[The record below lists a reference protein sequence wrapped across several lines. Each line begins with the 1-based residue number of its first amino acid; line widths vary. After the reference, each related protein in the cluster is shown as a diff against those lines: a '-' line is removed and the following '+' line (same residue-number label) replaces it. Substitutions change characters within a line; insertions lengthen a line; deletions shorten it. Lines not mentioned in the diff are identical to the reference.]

1 MDSCIEPVLLSTQ
14 DNVYLYNVINKS
26 DISAD
31 GKWVLY
37 LDNYKSSGDMG
48 RYDNFDLHIYNV
60 DNRSDTII
68 ATDIQDAKFTLDG
81 KHLVYCK
88 MPQDYVDNGN
98 TNNKKFTIVDLKT
111 MNESKTYAEGD
122 YGDNIDFTGLW
133 AIKDN
138 GDILIFNG
146 MPGTGYYA
154 HAVYLI
160 RNDKLQVLLNFDSD
174 SYGIVTNK
182 ELNDMFVIKNNN
194 IYYYDIDNMKNV
206 ELGEDYRISIPILS
220 KRRNFLYNIDSL
232 DKMVFASEDGVY
244 LWNKAELKLEKVL
257 SMDWHSGE
265 IIVIDYSDSDMLI
278 AFDKSKI
285 CRVENLSNKPLITTL
300 FSTSE
305 GIIEDIMYD
314 ISAYQPTDDNIWFT
328 VEENEDYIFY
338 AIDKDGNI
346 LHKVSGE
353 LIDDL
358 DIGSI
363 GYIPSASQYTLMA
376 YNYNDEEHLY
386 SVDSDVRE
394 VKLIENRAIKHTYC
408 DNSLWTVYM
417 VTDGMVCMYNGE
429 KVINIGMPELD

>member
-1 MDSCIEPVLLSTQ
+1 
-14 DNVYLYNVINKS
+14 
-26 DISAD
+26 
-31 GKWVLY
+31 
-37 LDNYKSSGDMG
+37 
-48 RYDNFDLHIYNV
+48 
-60 DNRSDTII
+60 
-68 ATDIQDAKFTLDG
+68 
-81 KHLVYCK
+81 
-88 MPQDYVDNGN
+88 
-98 TNNKKFTIVDLKT
+98 
-111 MNESKTYAEGD
+111 
-122 YGDNIDFTGLW
+122 
-133 AIKDN
+133 
-138 GDILIFNG
+138 
-146 MPGTGYYA
+146 
-154 HAVYLI
+154 
-160 RNDKLQVLLNFDSD
+160 
-174 SYGIVTNK
+174 
-182 ELNDMFVIKNNN
+182 
-194 IYYYDIDNMKNV
+194 
-206 ELGEDYRISIPILS
+206 
-220 KRRNFLYNIDSL
+220 
-232 DKMVFASEDGVY
+232 
-244 LWNKAELKLEKVL
+244 
-257 SMDWHSGE
+257 MDWHSGE

-338 AIDKDGNI
+338 AIDKNGNI

-376 YNYNDEEHLY
+376 YNYNDEGHLY

-429 KVINIGMPELD
+429 KVINIDMPELD